1 MPDSDTP
8 APRRHYLEFGG
19 RGGEFFRIWIVNVL
33 LTVLTVGIYSAW
45 AKVRTNKYIYGNTVF
60 LGGRFDYH
68 ARPLQILAGRAIA
81 VALLLFYIGAQSI
94 LPFLS
99 PLLGLLL
106 LAVIPWLI
114 VRARMFN
121 MRYTSYRN
129 VRFGFKPAYGDC
141 YQVIYLWGLISI
153 LTFGLATPYAH
164 YKRNQF
170 IVANT
175 RYGNLSLGMGD
186 NAGSFFFA
194 YFLTF
199 VAGAVVVFPLV
210 GMVTALVS
218 APGGGEQPGAFMW
231 VLPLLLGLAAY
242 YVVGQFLSA
251 ATLAATLRV
260 SSIAAGPDSDARHQL
275 GCDWSLNRLLF
286 IFVTNFFA
294 VILSFGILIPWARMR
309 VARYQLSRVWIDV
322 QGDIGAVVAQQAD
335 EVSAMGEEIGTRLR
349 RGYRVYEGLAWATLV
364 PSTTMV
370 AARSDMP
377 SRLPSGS
384 RATLY

>member
-1 MPDSDTP
+1 MPESDAP
-8 APRRHYLEFGG
+8 APERHHFEFGG
-19 RGGEFFRIWIVNVL
+19 RGAEFFRIWIVNVL
-33 LTVLTVGIYSAW
+33 LTVLTLGIYSAW

-68 ARPLQILAGRAIA
+68 ASPLRILAGRVIA
-81 VALLLFYIGAQSI
+81 VALLLFYIAAQSV

-106 LAVIPWLI
+106 LAVVPWLI

-129 VRFGFKPAYGDC
+129 VRFGFEPAYGDS
-141 YQVIYLWGLISI
+141 YQVIYLWGLVSI

-170 IVANT
+170 IVDNT
-175 RYGNLSLGMGD
+175 RYGNLPMAMGE

-210 GMVTALVS
+210 GMVTALVG
-218 APGGGEQPGAFMW
+218 APGGAEQANSLMW
-231 VLPLLLGLAAY
+231 VLPVLFGLAAY

-260 SSIAAGPDSDARHQL
+260 STVSAGPDSEARHRL
-275 GCDWSLNRLLF
+275 GCDWSLNVLLF

-294 VILSFGILIPWARMR
+294 VVATFGLLIPWARMR
-309 VARYQLSRVWIDV
+309 VARYQLNRVWVDV
-322 QGDIGAVVAQQAD
+322 RGDADAALTQQAED
-335 EVSAMGEEIGTRLR
+335 VSALGEEIGTVFDVDI
-349 RGYRVYEGLAWATLV
+349 GF
-364 PSTTMV
+364 
-370 AARSDMP
+370 
-377 SRLPSGS
+377 
-384 RATLY
+384 